1 MRYRPVGPRKLTHS
15 PDEDPLDGTQTSEPT
30 ETGPGSPGQASAFR
44 RALDDQAQ
52 TEGPLDL
59 TVPLN
64 IAEIRAA
71 LSNSGSIPIVPAS
84 ADAPPRGVAPSPP
97 QRPHN
102 GRRSRHAHSR
112 RLGRIAVFVTLAAA
126 LSVGT
131 ATALVL
137 SSSSQGSSVSLP
149 PTSGNIPGLP
159 TGNSTGIGQAA
170 GTTGSTTA
178 KAAASPSHSVATTTA
193 AATSAAPSATAG
205 ASDSASGDPS
215 STAGSASADPSST
228 GAGPSSSG
236 STWVTLYWGIQNE
249 DQEVSQV
256 QSMLDQLGYLWH
268 HHSAYVNPMYNG
280 VQPDSTGSY
289 GSATEDAV
297 ASFQQDYGVAYGG
310 QAGTCDYTTY
320 EALVQAV
327 NAQSGQSA
335 QTAQA
340 GQST

>member
-1 MRYRPVGPRKLTHS
+1 
-15 PDEDPLDGTQTSEPT
+15 LDGTQTSEPT

-71 LSNSGSIPIVPAS
+71 LSNSGSIPAVPAS
-84 ADAPPRGVAPSPP
+84 ADAPPGRVAPPL
-97 QRPHN
+97 RPHN

-149 PTSGNIPGLP
+149 STSGNIPGLP
-159 TGNSTGIGQAA
+159 TGNSTGSGQTT
-170 GTTGSTTA
+170 GITGSTTA
-178 KAAASPSHSVATTTA
+178 KAAASPSHSAATTTA
-193 AATSAAPSATAG
+193 AATSTGPSATVG
-205 ASDSASGDPS
+205 ATGSASGDPS
-215 STAGSASADPSST
+215 STADGSASADPSSSAV

-256 QSMLDQLGYLWH
+256 QSMLNQLGYLWH
-268 HHSAYVNPMYNG
+268 HHAAYVNPMYNG
-280 VQPDSTGSY
+280 VQADSTGTY
-289 GSATEDAV
+289 GSATEDAI
-297 ASFQQDYGVAYGG
+297 ASFQQDYGVAYTG
-310 QAGTCDYTTY
+310 QSGTCDYPTY

-327 NAQSGQSA
+327 NAQSGQVA

>member
-1 MRYRPVGPRKLTHS
+1 M
-15 PDEDPLDGTQTSEPT
+15 DGTQTSEPT
-30 ETGPGSPGQASAFR
+30 ETGPGSPGLASAFR

-71 LSNSGSIPIVPAS
+71 LSNSGPIPVVPAS
-84 ADAPPRGVAPSPP
+84 AAAPPRGVAPP
-97 QRPHN
+97 RPHD

-159 TGNSTGIGQAA
+159 TGNSTGIGQTT
-170 GTTGSTTA
+170 GTSGSTTA
-178 KAAASPSHSVATTTA
+178 QAAASPSHSAATTTA
-193 AATSAAPSATAG
+193 AATSAAPSTTAD
-205 ASDSASGDPS
+205 ASGSASGDPS
-215 STAGSASADPSST
+215 STAGSSASADPSSSAV
-228 GAGPSSSG
+228 GGVPSSSG

-249 DQEVSQV
+249 EQEVSQV

-268 HHSAYVNPMYNG
+268 HHAAYVNPMYNG
-280 VQPDSTGSY
+280 VQPDSIGTY
-289 GSATEDAV
+289 GSATEDAI
-297 ASFQQDYGVAYGG
+297 ASFQQDFSVAYGG
-310 QAGTCDYTTY
+310 QAGTCDYPTY
-320 EALVQAV
+320 EALIQAV
-327 NAQSGQSA
+327 NAQSGQVA